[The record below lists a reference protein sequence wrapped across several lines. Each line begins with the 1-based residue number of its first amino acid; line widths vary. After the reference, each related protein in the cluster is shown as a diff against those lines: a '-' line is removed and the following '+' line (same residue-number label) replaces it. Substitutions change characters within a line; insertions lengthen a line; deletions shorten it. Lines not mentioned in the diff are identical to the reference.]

1 MKTKEKRTTTNFIK
15 KVKGDEQDQE
25 KINYNSIQVS
35 LYKEL
40 NKLRQDPR
48 SYIPLIEA
56 EMKTLKKNGVLKKK
70 DSNLQIQTLEG
81 KPAYQ
86 EAILFLEQQEP
97 VAPLTKDIR
106 LSYAAAD
113 LVKDIGERGV
123 VSHQDRDG
131 LFVSERIEKYCEW
144 ESCANEVIEVS
155 SKNAQ
160 DILVSLLVDDG
171 IRNRLDRRAL
181 FQYTYNYVGIACG
194 PHLEYEIV
202 TVIVFAGGIRQ
213 KGTLFYQL
221 GSEYELRD
229 FDDYY
234 RNNAKNAYLINDP
247 DAPENTMGLRVV
259 RTKKYLGNKKI
270 IVTKKFYKLDDGT
283 EHVVELEEF

>member
-1 MKTKEKRTTTNFIK
+1 MKREKRTTTNF
-15 KVKGDEQDQE
+15 VKRVKEDDQDQE
-25 KINYNSIQVS
+25 KMNYNAIQVS

-40 NKLRQDPR
+40 NKLRKDPR
-48 SYIPLIEA
+48 SYIPLIQQ
-56 EMKTLKKNGVLKKK
+56 EMNTIKKNNVLRKK

-81 KPAYQ
+81 KAAY
-86 EAILFLEQQEP
+86 EDAILFLEKQEP
-97 VAPLTKDIR
+97 VQPLTKEIR

-123 VSHQDRDG
+123 VTHQDKDG

-144 ESCANEVIEVS
+144 DFCANEVIEVS

-171 IRNRLDRRAL
+171 IRDRLDRRAL
-181 FQYTYNYVGIACG
+181 FQHIYNYVGVACG
-194 PHLEYEIV
+194 PHSEYEIV
-202 TVIVFAGGIRQ
+202 TVLVFAGGIRQ

-229 FDDYY
+229 FDNQY
-234 RNNAKNAYLINDP
+234 RNNEKNAYLINDP
-247 DAPENTMGLRVV
+247 DAPDNTTGLRVV